1 MMRFRNT
8 PWDSASLVLAVPFVA
23 VAFFF
28 AGCSGQGPAKEN
40 ADDAANLEPTVQLH
54 QGEAQGTTYSIKYLS
69 EERLNDAVFEDLL
82 EDMDLAAN
90 LWRPE
95 STINAINAW
104 DRTDSL
110 FGFVD
115 STHMIGPLWALS
127 EELHELTRGAFDPT
141 VSPLVELW
149 GFGLSKREEVT
160 AADVDSVL
168 AFTGMQP
175 DRFDLNEEEVD
186 GVYAATWVRKGDARA
201 ALDFNAVAQGYTVDL
216 LLEALRERG
225 ILNAMVELGGEVA
238 CRGVNASGAPWR
250 IAVDRPVVG
259 SGAEDRVLETV
270 VSVQDR
276 AICTSGSY
284 RKFYERD
291 GRRFSHT
298 IDPATGWPAEDGLL
312 SATVLAPTAAYAD
325 ALATAFMVLGA
336 EQTRGFLAV
345 NPELSV
351 EVLLMSDDGR
361 GGFTV
366 WATPGF
372 DAVSEPL

>member
-1 MMRFRNT
+1 MMHFRNT

-23 VAFFF
+23 VALFLS
-28 AGCSGQGPAKEN
+28 GCADQGPAKEV
-40 ADDAANLEPTVQLH
+40 AGDGGDPAPTVQFH

-69 EERLNDAVFEDLL
+69 DERVEHAVFEDLL
-82 EDMDLAAN
+82 EDMDQAAN

-95 STINAINAW
+95 STLNAINAW
-104 DRTDSL
+104 NRTDSL

-115 STHMIGPLWALS
+115 STHIIGPLWALS

-149 GFGLSKREEVT
+149 GFGLSKRGDVT
-160 AADVDSVL
+160 PADVDSVL
-168 AFTGMQP
+168 AFTGLRP
-175 DRFDLNEEEVD
+175 DRLDLNEEEED
-186 GVYAATWVRKGDARA
+186 GYYVATWVRKGDARA

-225 ILNAMVELGGEVA
+225 IDNAMVELGGEVV
-238 CRGVNASGAPWR
+238 CRGVNAAGEPWR
-250 IAVDRPVVG
+250 IAVDRPVMG
-259 SGAEDRVLETV
+259 SGVGDRVLETV

-284 RKFYERD
+284 RKFYEHD

-298 IDPATGWPAEDGLL
+298 IDPATGWPAENGLL

-325 ALATAFMVLGA
+325 ALATAFMVLGV
-336 EQTRGFLAV
+336 EQTRGFLAAY
-345 NPELSV
+345 PDLGLD
-351 EVLLMSDDGR
+351 VLLMSDDGK
-361 GGFTV
+361 GGYVV

-372 DAVSEPL
+372 EAVSQPL

>member
-1 MMRFRNT
+1 MMCFRNT
-8 PWDSASLVLAVPFVA
+8 LWDPASLALAVPFLA
-23 VAFFF
+23 VSLVF
-28 AGCSGQGPAKEN
+28 AGCADGEPEKELAGDTN
-40 ADDAANLEPTVQLH
+40 NPGLAVQFH

-69 EERLNDAVFEDLL
+69 EERVEDAVFEELL
-82 EDMDLAAN
+82 EAMDQAAN

-115 STHMIGPLWALS
+115 STHIIGPLWALS

-160 AADVDSVL
+160 QVDVDSVL
-168 AFTGMQP
+168 SFTGMRP
-175 DRFDLNEEEVD
+175 DRFDLNEEEKDNQYV
-186 GVYAATWVRKGDARA
+186 ATWVRKGDARA

-225 ILNAMVELGGEVA
+225 IDNAMVELGGEVA
-238 CRGVNASGAPWR
+238 CRGVNVQGMPWR
-250 IAVDRPVVG
+250 IAVDRPVMG
-259 SGAEDRVLETV
+259 TGAADRVLETV
-270 VSVQDR
+270 VSVDDR

-298 IDPATGWPAEDGLL
+298 IDPATGWPAENGLL

-325 ALATAFMVLGA
+325 ALATAFMVLGVD
-336 EQTRGFLAV
+336 QTQGFLSAYPDLGLDV
-345 NPELSV
+345 M
-351 EVLLMSDDGR
+351 LMSDDGK
-361 GGFTV
+361 GGYAV

-372 DAVSEPL
+372 EAVSQSL

>member
-1 MMRFRNT
+1 MMRCRNT

-23 VAFFF
+23 LALLL
-28 AGCSGQGPAKEN
+28 AGCAGGGQGTEVEASG
-40 ADDAANLEPTVQLH
+40 VQLH

-69 EERLNDAVFEDLL
+69 DDRLDDAVFEDLL
-82 EDMDLAAN
+82 EVVDVAVN

-95 STINAINAW
+95 STLNAINAW

-115 STHMIGPLWALS
+115 STQIIGPLWALS

-149 GFGLSKREEVT
+149 GFGLSKRGEVT
-160 AADVDSVL
+160 EADVDSVL
-168 AFTGMQP
+168 AFTGLRP
-175 DRFDLNEEEVD
+175 ERFDMNEEEAD
-186 GVYAATWVRKGDARA
+186 GYYVGTWVRKGDARA

-225 ILNAMVELGGEVA
+225 IDNAMVELGGEVV
-238 CRGVNASGAPWR
+238 CRGVNAAGEPWR
-250 IAVDRPVVG
+250 IAVDRPIVG

-298 IDPATGWPAEDGLL
+298 IDPATGWPAENGLL

-336 EQTRGFLAV
+336 EQTRGFLAAYPDLGV
-345 NPELSV
+345 D
-351 EVLLMSDDGR
+351 VLLMSDDGE
-361 GGFTV
+361 GGYTV

-372 DAVSEPL
+372 DDVSQSL

>member
-1 MMRFRNT
+1 MMRLRNS

-23 VAFFF
+23 VALFLC
-28 AGCSGQGPAKEN
+28 GCGNEGSAEGTAAKSKGQ
-40 ADDAANLEPTVQLH
+40 EPIVQLH

-69 EERLNDAVFEDLL
+69 EERLDDAVFEDLL
-82 EDMDLAAN
+82 EVVDEAVN

-115 STHMIGPLWALS
+115 STHIIGPLWALS
-127 EELHELTRGAFDPT
+127 EELNELTRGAFDPT

-149 GFGLSKREEVT
+149 GFGLSKRGEVT
-160 AADVDSVL
+160 EADVDSVL
-168 AFTGMQP
+168 AFTGLRP
-175 DRFDLNEEEVD
+175 ERFDMNEEEAD
-186 GVYAATWVRKGDARA
+186 GYYVGTWVRKGDARA

-225 ILNAMVELGGEVA
+225 IDNAMVELGGEVV
-238 CRGVNASGAPWR
+238 CRGVNASGEPWR
-250 IAVDRPVVG
+250 IAVDRPIVG
-259 SGAEDRVLETV
+259 SSAEDRVLETV

-298 IDPATGWPAEDGLL
+298 IDPATGWPAENGLL

-336 EQTRGFLAV
+336 EQTRGFLAAYPDLGV
-345 NPELSV
+345 D
-351 EVLLMSDDGR
+351 VLLMSDDGQ
-361 GGFTV
+361 GGYTV

-372 DAVSEPL
+372 DAVSQSL

>member
-1 MMRFRNT
+1 MMRVRNT
-8 PWDSASLVLAVPFVA
+8 PWESASLVLAVPFVA
-23 VAFFF
+23 VAVFL
-28 AGCSGQGPAKEN
+28 AGCAGGGQGTEIEAS
-40 ADDAANLEPTVQLH
+40 ASGVQLH
-54 QGEAQGTTYSIKYLS
+54 EGEAQGTTYSIKYLS
-69 EERLNDAVFEDLL
+69 DQRVDDAVFEGLL
-82 EDMDLAAN
+82 EEMDQAAN

-95 STINAINAW
+95 STLNAINAW

-115 STHMIGPLWALS
+115 STHIIGPLWALS

-149 GFGLSKREEVT
+149 GFGLSKRGEVME
-160 AADVDSVL
+160 ADVDSVL
-168 AFTGMQP
+168 AFTGMRP
-175 DRFDLNEEEVD
+175 DRFDLNEEEAD
-186 GVYAATWVRKGDARA
+186 GYYVATWVRKGDARA

-225 ILNAMVELGGEVA
+225 IDNAMVELGGEVV
-238 CRGVNASGAPWR
+238 CRGVNAAGEPWR
-250 IAVDRPVVG
+250 IAVDRPIVG
-259 SGAEDRVLETV
+259 SGAGDRVLETV

-298 IDPATGWPAEDGLL
+298 IDPATGWPAENGLL
-312 SATVLAPTAAYAD
+312 SVTVLAPTAAYAD

-336 EQTRGFLAV
+336 EQIRGFLAAYPDLGV
-345 NPELSV
+345 D
-351 EVLLMSDDGR
+351 VLLMSDNGE
-361 GGFTV
+361 GGYVV

-372 DAVSEPL
+372 DAVSQPL